1 MKTMTKRT
9 LTAVMACI
17 MVCMMFSMQVFA
29 ASSYFSKST
38 TKLNAFSGGK
48 SNEST
53 FTSGSVPEG
62 ASITSVKIAY
72 RVYLVS
78 PKGTVYSA
86 SGPTS
91 STTDYNISA
100 FNGEDPDGTWKAYII
115 NSGYTTHGNIYP
127 VSTVTLSV
135 TVNYEY

>member
-48 SNEST
+48 SN
-53 FTSGSVPEG
+53 
-62 ASITSVKIAY
+62 
-72 RVYLVS
+72 
-78 PKGTVYSA
+78 
-86 SGPTS
+86 
-91 STTDYNISA
+91 
-100 FNGEDPDGTWKAYII
+100 
-115 NSGYTTHGNIYP
+115 
-127 VSTVTLSV
+127 
-135 TVNYEY
+135 